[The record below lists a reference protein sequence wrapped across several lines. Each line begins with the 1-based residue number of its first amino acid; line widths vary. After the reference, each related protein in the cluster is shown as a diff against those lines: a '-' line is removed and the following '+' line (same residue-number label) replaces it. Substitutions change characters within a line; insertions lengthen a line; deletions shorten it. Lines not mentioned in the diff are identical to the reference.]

1 MALGPQFENTYWEDD
16 KGKLQASLVNP
27 KGNFSKLDVVHH
39 DITDGSF
46 PSYMENRY
54 AMGMEQKP
62 ELQGMLFSPQTGTG
76 LKGDPLI
83 PQERRDKAIETGL
96 GFSDMKKYRKRAGRF
111 ERASGRNSSIE
122 PISERKANKVK
133 EAYSTALDNS
143 NMPTHII
150 EQTLVPNPVL
160 PILNADMSRGHI
172 SGGTIRLPAHIDQET
187 RIEPAHTKQV
197 PVNPELE
204 AIPNK
209 NWSKQA
215 WKVDWNS
222 ESGARDDLGNVATVF
237 TPEGY
242 PFRMLQEYAHT
253 DKPENA
259 LIDRI
264 PIAPSAK
271 VTDRYGRSALPSHAI
286 EDVRDLPPGYSTNLW
301 IGKKQPAKGHHV
313 ETHSIYSTGDRDKT
327 VSAKYKITNAE
338 QFQTVEVPEKRVT
351 VNKGYLVNP
360 RTLVHELGHYND
372 VVHNG
377 DKLDQRSYRAI
388 GGTGGRPDPAAE
400 GVADGYADTY
410 HQNVLHKVFTEGDT
424 GDSYTGYGYGT
435 KFSGFKNKN
444 DKATYAAVRAHTAAY
459 PEEINN
465 MPSRTKLVTKLHPD
479 FKSEYDVE
487 NIPEHRD
494 IGNKLL
500 LGHLYDNHEHVRK
513 TLEGLGLGKAGREAQ
528 QYYLDMHKK
537 TDKQKSWEKQYGS
550 EQLQLPGM
558 E

>member
-16 KGKLQASLVNP
+16 KGKLQASLVDP
-27 KGNFSKLDVVHH
+27 KGHFSKLDVVHH
-39 DITDGSF
+39 DITDGSL
-46 PSYMENRY
+46 PSYIANLE
-54 AMGMEQKP
+54 GPKP

-96 GFSDMKKYRKRAGRF
+96 GFLNMEQYRKDAGRL
-111 ERASGRNSSIE
+111 EIARWKKSPSTR
-122 PISERKANKVK
+122 PPLSEGKARKVK

-150 EQTLVPNPVL
+150 EQHLVPRPVTS
-160 PILNADMSRGHI
+160 ILNTKMGRAHIDRGI
-172 SGGTIRLPAHIDQET
+172 IRLPGRVVTET
-187 RIEPAHTKQV
+187 HIEPAHTKQV

-215 WKVDWNS
+215 SRIDWDS
-222 ESGARDDLGNVATVF
+222 EDGARDDLGEVATVF

-242 PFRMLQEYAHT
+242 PFMMVPEYAHMS
-253 DKPENA
+253 KPENA
-259 LIDRI
+259 LIDQIPATPSTIQSRI
-264 PIAPSAK
+264 SN
-271 VTDRYGRSALPSHAI
+271 SI
-286 EDVRDLPPGYSTNLW
+286 EDLRNLPPGYSTNLW

-313 ETHSIYSTGDRDKT
+313 ETHSIYSIGDKDT
-327 VSAKYKITNAE
+327 IVSAKYKITNAE

-351 VNKGYLVNP
+351 VNKGYAVNP
-360 RTLVHELGHYND
+360 RSLVHELGHRYD
-372 VVHNG
+372 EVHLG
-377 DKLDQRSYRAI
+377 DKLDQRSSRDS
-388 GGTGGRPDPAAE
+388 GQPDPASE

-410 HQNVLHKVFTEGDT
+410 HRNVLHRVFTEGDT

-459 PEEINN
+459 PEEVNDI
-465 MPSRTKLVTKLHPD
+465 PSRTKLVTKLHPD
-479 FKSEYDVE
+479 FKFEFDIQ

-528 QYYLDMHKK
+528 QYYLGLQKK
-537 TDKQKSWEKQYGS
+537 PLAQRRWEEQYGS